1 MMKKSLVFILA
12 ILIALLLSGC
22 EYVLDEYPCVEFCAS
37 NYRYDRRNK
46 MIVLDRDSC
55 INDSNPYDI
64 VETETGYNLILHFEK
79 AS

>member
-1 MMKKSLVFILA
+1 MKKSLAFVSA
-12 ILIALLLSGC
+12 ILIALLFSGC

-46 MIVLDRDSC
+46 TIVLDKDSC

-64 VETETGYNLILHFEK
+64 DETETGYDRILHFERM
-79 AS
+79 S

>member
-1 MMKKSLVFILA
+1 MKKFWVFVSA
-12 ILIALLLSGC
+12 IFIALLFSGC

-46 MIVLDRDSC
+46 MIVLDKDSC

-64 VETETGYNLILHFEK
+64 VETETGYNLILHFERM
-79 AS
+79 S